1 MTTLSNDVLDAG
13 LQEIRDA
20 ATPVLHLCSQEPT
33 TYAEAS
39 STYKLGTKTAPTISA
54 QANRTGG
61 GRKIDIA
68 TFTDGTVDANGTGT
82 HWAVVDAATLR
93 LLATL
98 PVVNAQVMT
107 AGNPLSLNTPIE
119 LGFSPAA

>member
-20 ATPVLHLCSQEPT
+20 ASPVLYLCSQEPT

-68 TFTDGTVDANGTGT
+68 TFTNGTVGANGTGT
-82 HWAVVDAATLR
+82 HWALVDGATSR

-98 PVVNAQVMT
+98 PVPAPQAVT
-107 AGNPLSLNTPIE
+107 SGNPLSLTSVIE
-119 LGFSPAA
+119 IGFSPAA